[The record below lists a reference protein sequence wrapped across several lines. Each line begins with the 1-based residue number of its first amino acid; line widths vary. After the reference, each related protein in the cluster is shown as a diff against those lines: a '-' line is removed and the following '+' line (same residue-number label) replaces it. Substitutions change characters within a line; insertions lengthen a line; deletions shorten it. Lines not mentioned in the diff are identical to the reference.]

1 MQKFPI
7 GVILD
12 SFRAGFQGGIEK
24 AAALGV
30 QGLQIYAVAGELAPE
45 NLTPAKTVEY
55 RKQISDAGLIVS
67 ALCGDMGGGFTNPEK
82 NPERI
87 EKSKRIIDVAL
98 EFGTNIVTTHIG
110 VVPEDKSEERFKI
123 LQEACNEL
131 GEYAQKNGAWFAIE
145 TGPETCKTLKAF
157 LDSLDSKGVGVN
169 FDPAN
174 LVMVVA
180 DDPVAGVH
188 TLKDYIVH
196 THAKDGICIHKV
208 DARVTYDGFTHEGL
222 AELGELFREV
232 PLGEGGVDFAKWI
245 ETLDAV
251 GYHGFL
257 TIEREVGDT
266 PEKDIGLAVDFLREK
281 TKKYL

>member
-1 MQKFPI
+1 MKKFPI

-12 SFRAGFQGGIEK
+12 SFRAGFEGGIEK

-30 QGLQIYAVAGELAPE
+30 QGLQIYAVHGELAPE
-45 NLTPAKTVEY
+45 NLTPAKAAEY
-55 RKQISDAGLIVS
+55 KKMIADKGLVIS
-67 ALCGDMGGGFTNPEK
+67 ALCGDLGGGFTRKEGNA
-82 NPERI
+82 ERI

-98 EFGTNIVTTHIG
+98 EMGTNIVTTHIG
-110 VVPEDKSEERFKI
+110 VTPEDPNDEHFKI

-131 GEYAQKNGAWFAIE
+131 AAYAYSKNAWFAVE
-145 TGPETCKTLKAF
+145 TGPEKCATLKAF

-174 LVMVVA
+174 LVMVA
-180 DDPVAGVH
+180 GDDPVAGAVL
-188 TLKDYIVH
+188 LKDYIVH
-196 THAKDGICIHKV
+196 THAKDGVMIHKV
-208 DARVTYDGFTHEGL
+208 DPRVVYEGFTHEGL

-232 PLGEGGVDFAKWI
+232 PLGEGGVDFDGYIAA
-245 ETLDAV
+245 LDAI

-266 PEKDIGLAVDFLREK
+266 PEVDIGKAVTFLNEK
-281 TKKYL
+281 TAKYQ

>member
-24 AAALGV
+24 AKALGV
-30 QGLQIYAVAGELAPE
+30 QGLQIYAVHGEIAPE
-45 NLTPAKTVEY
+45 NLTPAKTAEY
-55 RKQISDAGLIVS
+55 RKMIADAGLVVS
-67 ALCGDMGGGFTNPEK
+67 ALCGDMGGGFTKPAENPA
-82 NPERI
+82 RI

-98 EFGTNIVTTHIG
+98 EMGTNIVTTHIG
-110 VVPEDKSEERFKI
+110 VVPQDKNEERFKI

-131 GEYAQKNGAWFAIE
+131 GEYAQKHNAWFAIE
-145 TGPETCKTLKAF
+145 TGPETCNTLGAF

-180 DDPVAGVH
+180 DDVVAGVH
-188 TLKDYIVH
+188 RLKDYIVH
-196 THAKDGICIHKV
+196 THAKDGVMFHQV
-208 DARVTYDGFTHEGL
+208 DARVTYDNFTHEGL

-232 PLGEGGVDFAKWI
+232 PLGEGGVDFDGWI
-245 ETLDAV
+245 GALDAI

-266 PEKDIGLAVDFLREK
+266 PEKDIGLAVDFLRTK
-281 TKKYL
+281 TAKYQ